1 MIKQIFSP
9 HHGTHVKLG
18 RKHPTSRPKLHLKN
32 YLSQLPLP
40 PASCDFSAKALP
52 VLSDIMGNDN
62 LGDCVIAGGY
72 HIVGVETGNASTL
85 YHANPAQI
93 IHDYSAIGGYVP
105 GDVNTDNGCEL
116 PVALAYWQK
125 HGFSN
130 GTKLLGHLAV
140 DATDKQEVALAC
152 YLFENLYFGM
162 ALPDKWINP
171 FPTGNGFIWDVA
183 GAPDMNNGHCIMGM
197 GFDSH
202 GVKVDSW
209 GLVGTL
215 TWEAVAKYASA
226 TASGELHVMLSPDQL
241 ARGQSKAPNG
251 VNWADLLDDFNQL
264 GGNVP
269 IPPVPVPIP
278 PTPVVKS
285 LSLTQVQALLAT
297 TWPK

>member
-1 MIKQIFSP
+1 
-9 HHGTHVKLG
+9 
-18 RKHPTSRPKLHLKN
+18 
-32 YLSQLPLP
+32 
-40 PASCDFSAKALP
+40 
-52 VLSDIMGNDN
+52 
-62 LGDCVIAGGY
+62 
-72 HIVGVETGNASTL
+72 
-85 YHANPAQI
+85 
-93 IHDYSAIGGYVP
+93 
-105 GDVNTDNGCEL
+105 
-116 PVALAYWQK
+116 
-125 HGFSN
+125 
-130 GTKLLGHLAV
+130 
-140 DATDKQEVALAC
+140 
-152 YLFENLYFGM
+152 
-162 ALPDKWINP
+162 
-171 FPTGNGFIWDVA
+171 
-183 GAPDMNNGHCIMGM
+183 MGM

-269 IPPVPVPIP
+269 IPPVPIPIP